1 MLSSESDAR
10 TLKDRIVGEP
20 LCPPGIKGWRTIGIC
35 LMKIHRVFVSAAAI
49 AFIALPLHAAVT
61 VSYGDPD
68 RFTDAGD
75 RNNDPR
81 KIMLT
86 LERYLKE
93 LGDRY
98 LPPQSNLKIEVLDL
112 DRAGRPRMNLPTE
125 IRIVTGKADM
135 PCIELNYTLEAGG
148 QVLQSQRE
156 RVCDPDYLRSLDP
169 KYSEHDPLVYEKR
182 MLEEWF
188 RKRFAKA
195 VPPS

>member
-1 MLSSESDAR
+1 
-10 TLKDRIVGEP
+10 
-20 LCPPGIKGWRTIGIC
+20 
-35 LMKIHRVFVSAAAI
+35 MKIHGLLIPAAI
-49 AFIALPLHAAVT
+49 MAFMALPLQAAVA

-81 KIMLT
+81 QIMLT
-86 LERYLKE
+86 LERHFKD

-125 IRIVTGKADM
+125 IRIVSGKADM
-135 PCIELNYTLEAGG
+135 PCIELNYTLAADNR
-148 QVLQSQRE
+148 VLQSRRE

-169 KYSEHDPLVYEKR
+169 QYSEHDPLVYEKR
-182 MLEEWF
+182 MLEQWF
-188 RKRFAKA
+188 RERFAKA
-195 VPPS
+195 MPAR

>member
-1 MLSSESDAR
+1 MR
-10 TLKDRIVGEP
+10 FHP
-20 LCPPGIKGWRTIGIC
+20 F
-35 LMKIHRVFVSAAAI
+35 FVPAAAI

-86 LERYLKE
+86 IERYLRQ
-93 LGDRY
+93 LGERY

-125 IRIVTGKADM
+125 IRIVSGKADM
-135 PCIELNYTLEAGG
+135 PCIELNYTLEADNR
-148 QVLQSQRE
+148 VLQSRRE
-156 RVCDPDYLRSLDP
+156 RVCDPDYLRSLEP
-169 KYSEHDPLVYEKR
+169 QYSEHDPLVYEKR

-188 RKRFAKA
+188 RERFVKPA
-195 VPPS
+195 PR

>member
-1 MLSSESDAR
+1 M
-10 TLKDRIVGEP
+10 RIRSV
-20 LCPPGIKGWRTIGIC
+20 L
-35 LMKIHRVFVSAAAI
+35 VSAAAI

-86 LERYLKE
+86 LERYLKQ

-135 PCIELNYTLEAGG
+135 PCIDIDYTLEVDGR
-148 QVLQSQRE
+148 LSPSRHE
-156 RVCDPDYLRSLDP
+156 RICDPDYLRTLEP
-169 KYSEHDPLVYEKR
+169 QYSEHDPLVYEKR
-182 MLEEWF
+182 MLEQWF
-188 RKRFAKA
+188 RERFTKG
-195 VPPS
+195 VPPR

>member
-1 MLSSESDAR
+1 M
-10 TLKDRIVGEP
+10 RIHSV
-20 LCPPGIKGWRTIGIC
+20 
-35 LMKIHRVFVSAAAI
+35 VAAAAAI
-49 AFIALPLHAAVT
+49 VFAALPLRAAVM

-75 RNNDPR
+75 RSNRSSPV
-81 KIMLT
+81 MLT
-86 LERYLKE
+86 LERHLKE

-112 DRAGRPRMNLPTE
+112 DRAGRPRMNLPAE

-135 PCIELNYTLEAGG
+135 PCIELDCALEAGG
-148 QVLQSQRE
+148 KVLQSLRE
-156 RVCDPDYLRSLDP
+156 RVCDPDCLRALAP

-188 RKRFAKA
+188 RSRFAKTA
-195 VPPS
+195 PPR